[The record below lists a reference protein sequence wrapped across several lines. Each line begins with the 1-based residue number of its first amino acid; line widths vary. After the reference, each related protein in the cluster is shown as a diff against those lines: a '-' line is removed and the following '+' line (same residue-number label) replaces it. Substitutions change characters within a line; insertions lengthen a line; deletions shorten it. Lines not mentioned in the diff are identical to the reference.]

1 MTLRWQHD
9 FMHKLDFSKR
19 KEGNVYLTDPD
30 DKKEY
35 WFEDKEVL
43 GGRHVAVLK
52 RLSERIDECLAC
64 HGPDAQPPARALGRT
79 TLAGLL
85 RVVIKELAQ
94 IVAECECPDLEA
106 ALHYDKYT
114 EEQ

>member
-52 RLSERIDECLAC
+52 KLIDRIDQSMICIGAVVSDFELLI
-64 HGPDAQPPARALGRT
+64 DQARA
-79 TLAGLL
+79 
-85 RVVIKELAQ
+85 ELAQ
-94 IVAECECPDLEA
+94 IVAECECPDLES
-106 ALHYDKYT
+106 ALHYDKHT

>member
-35 WFEDKEVL
+35 WFEDEDEEVL
-43 GGRHVAVLK
+43 RGRH
-52 RLSERIDECLAC
+52 LSM
-64 HGPDAQPPARALGRT
+64 
-79 TLAGLL
+79 
-85 RVVIKELAQ
+85 IKKLVE
-94 IVAECECPDLEA
+94 
-106 ALHYDKYT
+106 
-114 EEQ
+114 